1 MLTDRQDAYGHALY
15 DHLLEKGGFE
25 IVERD
30 DGMFNLSAGPAL
42 YFRAYEDWPVSE
54 QKAMEYVEGKVL
66 DIGCGAGRH
75 ALYLQGLGH
84 AVTGIDNS
92 PLAIKVCQERG
103 LQRAL
108 VLPATQVSS
117 IIGIFDTIIMMGNNF
132 GLVSNPKRARWLLRK
147 FHRMTSESGQIIAQ
161 TRDPYQT
168 DDPDHLAYHESNRKR
183 GRMAGQLRIRI
194 RYKKYV
200 STWFD
205 YLMVSKSE
213 MQEILA
219 GTGWGLVEW
228 IEDPDGVSS
237 AVIKKT

>member
-15 DHLLEKGGFE
+15 DHLLGQGGFE

-30 DGMFNLSAGPAL
+30 DGLFNLSAGPAL

-54 QKAMEYVEGKVL
+54 QKAMEYVEGRVL

-84 AVTGIDNS
+84 PVTGIDIS

-103 LQRAL
+103 LQRAH
-108 VLPATQVSS
+108 VLSVTQVSS
-117 IIGIFDTIIMMGNNF
+117 KIGIFDTILMMGNNF
-132 GLVSNPKRARWLLRK
+132 GLLSNSKRARWLLQK
-147 FHRMTSESGQIIAQ
+147 FHRMTSESGRIIAQ
-161 TRDPYQT
+161 THDPYQT
-168 DDPDHLAYHESNRKR
+168 DDPDHLAYHELNRKR
-183 GRMAGQLRIRI
+183 GRMGGQVRIRI

-200 STWFD
+200 LPWFD

-228 IEDPDGVSS
+228 IEDPDGFSS